1 MSDGRL
7 GPDTPIP
14 GSVGGQTVGDFWAW
28 AYSSILTNIT
38 RGLFA
43 EFLVGTALGA
53 VEGTRTEW
61 DSFDLLYG
69 DVKIEVK
76 SSAYLQSWPQP
87 ELSKI
92 GWSIS
97 PSTYQYDGKIRD
109 QEPPADCYVFC
120 VYCEKEDR
128 SPAKV
133 LDLEEWEFY
142 VVPTTVIREELSGQ
156 KTVVLSRIRSLTD
169 AVTYSRLR
177 ERVDE
182 ALAHGSIGDRDG
194 DGDVPEDS
202 RLPR

>member
-7 GPDTPIP
+7 DPGTPIP
-14 GSVGGQTVGDFWAW
+14 GTVGGQTVGDFWAW

-53 VEGTRTEW
+53 VENTRTEW

-69 DVKIEVK
+69 DARIEVK
-76 SSAYLQSWPQP
+76 SSAYLQSWPQD

-97 PSTYQYDGKIRD
+97 PSTYQYDGRTKY

-133 LDLEEWEFY
+133 LDLEEWKFY

-156 KTVVLSRIRSLTD
+156 KTVVHSRVRSLTE
-169 AVTYSRLR
+169 AVPYSDLK

-182 ALAHGSIGDRDG
+182 VLAHGNIGGRDG